1 MLYFTM
7 FIIGGIAGFVLCS
20 ILTMGTVSELR
31 QTITILRMELDKYK
45 RSDKYGRIQN
55 DDIH

>member
-1 MLYFTM
+1 MLYFAM
-7 FIIGGIAGFVLCS
+7 FVIGGVIGFILCS

-45 RSDKYGRIQN
+45 RGDGK
-55 DDIH
+55 

>member
-7 FIIGGIAGFVLCS
+7 FVIGGIAGFILCS
-20 ILTMGTVSELR
+20 ILTMGAISELR

-45 RSDKYGRIQN
+45 RSENK
-55 DDIH
+55 

>member
-7 FIIGGIAGFVLCS
+7 FVIGGVIGFILCS

-45 RSDKYGRIQN
+45 RSENR
-55 DDIH
+55 